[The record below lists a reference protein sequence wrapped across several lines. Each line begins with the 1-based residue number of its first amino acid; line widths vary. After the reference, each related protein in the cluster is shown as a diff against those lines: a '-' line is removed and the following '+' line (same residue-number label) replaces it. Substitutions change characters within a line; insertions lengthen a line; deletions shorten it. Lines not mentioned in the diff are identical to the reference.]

1 MRPTAPR
8 PSHACANAPD
18 ADGTPGPHHRAP
30 PGKGHTHACGKKRPH
45 CPRRTTA
52 TKYARFPRATTDTC
66 SARPQHT
73 CVRTLP
79 APGREPAPKGGP
91 ESGPKK
97 GSQNM
102 STDSWGTRTVTQNW
116 ARHTDPRKTP
126 SGKPGHRH
134 PHARTAPGETRPTP
148 QPNTATPRNTTIT
161 IACTRTGQHIHATM
175 HVRAR
180 RGPPTKQAKR
190 QPPTPAPRHRV
201 RLRSADPPTSASRT
215 DGRATHVSLRC
226 MEATSKNGD
235 PSLVDARTPKSQVDI
250 RDCAYRLL
258 GRTET
263 QEYTLLNTTLR
274 TTMRDNCPDSRD
286 CRLAG
291 TGKVPPATTLNPCR
305 WRRKAPP
312 PGSAHHWS
320 SETMSKPSTV
330 ARCPRM
336 A

>member
-1 MRPTAPR
+1 M
-8 PSHACANAPD
+8 
-18 ADGTPGPHHRAP
+18 
-30 PGKGHTHACGKKRPH
+30 
-45 CPRRTTA
+45 
-52 TKYARFPRATTDTC
+52 
-66 SARPQHT
+66 
-73 CVRTLP
+73 
-79 APGREPAPKGGP
+79 
-91 ESGPKK
+91 
-97 GSQNM
+97 
-102 STDSWGTRTVTQNW
+102 TQNW

-134 PHARTAPGETRPTP
+134 PHARTTLRQARPTP
-148 QPNTATPRNTTIT
+148 QPNTATPRHTTIT
-161 IACTRTGQHIHATM
+161 FACTRTGQHDHDTM
-175 HVRAR
+175 HVRAQ
-180 RGPPTKQAKR
+180 RGPPAKQAKR
-190 QPPTPAPRHRV
+190 QPPTPCTAASRQTTQR
-201 RLRSADPPTSASRT
+201 RSADKRPRT
-215 DGRATHVSLRC
+215 NGKVTHVSLRC
-226 MEATSKNGD
+226 MKATSKNGD

-320 SETMSKPSTV
+320 SETLSKPSTI
-330 ARCPRM
+330 ARQPRM